1 MTTTRYC
8 QHVKTY
14 ESKMSEG
21 MDVCYA
27 CGNLIPRQAVP
38 LVEVDIP
45 DASIQ
50 ARFTAFH
57 LRNPK
62 VYEGLVTLAR
72 QAKNAGRHKLGMKA
86 LYERLR
92 WDWMLEGMPDDAE
105 EWKLPNDY
113 TSRYARLI
121 MTVEDDLD
129 GMFETRELRA
139 P

>member
-50 ARFTAFH
+50 AAFTAFH

-72 QAKNAGRHKLGMKA
+72 EWKAAGNAQLGISM
-86 LYERLR
+86 LWDVLR
-92 WDWMLEGMPDDAE
+92 WKWHIEGLPDDAE
-105 EWKLPNDY
+105 EWKLNNNY
-113 TSRYARLI
+113 KSRYARLI